1 MTAENGTKQAMT
13 SDHIPPHPPRPL
25 RILLVDDH
33 PIYREGVART
43 LVEFGG
49 MAIVG
54 QAADGA
60 QAVAMARDLAPDLVL
75 LDISMPRG
83 GGIPALAAIMQ
94 QDNPPLVVVLTAS
107 EAEDDLMQAL
117 RLGAQGYVLKGVGAG
132 DLVSILRDVA
142 AGRSHVAPGLAGRIL
157 ANLRAHRDGT
167 PAAPAN
173 PLADLSKREED
184 ILRLVA
190 QGMSN
195 REVGLKLELQEKTV
209 KHYMTSI
216 LQKLHLRNRVEAAM
230 LAREH
235 LKG

>member
-1 MTAENGTKQAMT
+1 MSEA
-13 SDHIPPHPPRPL
+13 DL

-43 LVEFGG
+43 LSDVGG
-49 MAIVG
+49 MEIVG
-54 QAADGA
+54 QAADGER
-60 QAVAMARDLAPDLVL
+60 AVVMVRELKPDLVL

-83 GGIPALAAIMQ
+83 GGIPALAAMMQ
-94 QDNPPLVVVLTAS
+94 ESTPPKVVMLTAS
-107 EAEDDLMQAL
+107 EEEDDLMQAL
-117 RLGAQGYVLKGVGAG
+117 RLGAQGYVLKGVGAEE
-132 DLVSILRDVA
+132 LVSILRDVA
-142 AGRSHVAPGLAGRIL
+142 AGRTHVAPGLAGRIL
-157 ANLRAHRDGT
+157 ANMRASRDGR
-167 PAAPAN
+167 AEAPAN
-173 PLADLSKREED
+173 PLADLSKREEE
-184 ILRLVA
+184 ILRLVS

-195 REVGLKLELQEKTV
+195 REVGLKLDLQEKTV

>member
-1 MTAENGTKQAMT
+1 MEKT
-13 SDHIPPHPPRPL
+13 DL

-43 LVEFGG
+43 LSEVEG
-49 MAIVG
+49 MKIVG
-54 QAADGA
+54 QAADGES
-60 QAVAMARDLAPDLVL
+60 AVAFARKLTPDLVL
-75 LDISMPRG
+75 LDISMPGG
-83 GGIPALAAIMQ
+83 GGIPALAAMMQ
-94 QDNPPLVVVLTAS
+94 ETSPPKVVMLTAS
-107 EAEDDLMQAL
+107 EQEDDLIQAL
-117 RLGAQGYVLKGVGAG
+117 RFGAQGYVLKGVGG
-132 DLVSILRDVA
+132 DELVGILRDVA
-142 AGRSHVAPGLAGRIL
+142 AGRTHVAPGLAGRIL
-157 ANLRAHRDGT
+157 ANMRASREGSNET
-167 PAAPAN
+167 PAN

-184 ILRLVA
+184 ILRLVS

-195 REVGLKLELQEKTV
+195 REVGLKLDLQEKTV

>member
-1 MTAENGTKQAMT
+1 MMDELSGDKGTISGPKM
-13 SDHIPPHPPRPL
+13 

-43 LVEFGG
+43 LSELGD
-49 MAIVG
+49 MDIVG

-60 QAVAMARDLAPDLVL
+60 AALAMVRSLRPDLVL
-75 LDISMPRG
+75 LDVSMPRG
-83 GGIPALAAIMQ
+83 GGIAALAGIMQ
-94 QDNPPLVVVLTAS
+94 EPQPPLVVMLTAS
-107 EAEDDLMQAL
+107 ENEDDLMQAL
-117 RLGAQGYVLKGVGAG
+117 KLGAQGYVLKGVGA
-132 DLVSILRDVA
+132 DELVGILTDVA
-142 AGRSHVAPGLAGRIL
+142 AGRTHVAPGLAGRIL
-157 ANLRAHRDGT
+157 ANMRATRDGT
-167 PAAPAN
+167 PPAPVN

-195 REVGLKLELQEKTV
+195 REVGIKLDLQEKTV

>member
-1 MTAENGTKQAMT
+1 MSEEN
-13 SDHIPPHPPRPL
+13 L
-25 RILLVDDH
+25 RIMLVDDH

-43 LVEFGG
+43 LSDLGG
-49 MAIVG
+49 MEIVG
-54 QAADGA
+54 QAADGER
-60 QAVAMARDLAPDLVL
+60 AVVMVREVKPDIVL

-83 GGIPALAAIMQ
+83 GGIPALAAMMQ
-94 QDNPPLVVVLTAS
+94 ESSPPKVVMLTAS
-107 EAEDDLMQAL
+107 EEEDDLMQAL
-117 RLGAQGYVLKGVGAG
+117 RLGAQGYVLKGVGAEE
-132 DLVSILRDVA
+132 LVAILRDVA
-142 AGRSHVAPGLAGRIL
+142 AGRTHVAPGLAGRIL
-157 ANLRAHRDGT
+157 ANMRANRDGRAE
-167 PAAPAN
+167 PPAN

-184 ILRLVA
+184 ILRLVS

-195 REVGLKLELQEKTV
+195 REVGLKLDLQEKTV